1 MSRREL
7 YNGYRKDF
15 NSKDSATKGYQ
26 STRQGLQGLRRIMA
40 FPAVFNISY
49 YRGDTY
55 EFRIYPKDSSGNPFP
70 LEGYDLA
77 NGARLTMSTERG
89 ESGIGDQL
97 EGYARI
103 STDRTYIDCAILPEN
118 GLAMDFSLNY
128 VYDVQIFKAAVE
140 GVDPYSTVLT
150 LLTGNISV
158 TEQITGALEAFLS

>member
-1 MSRREL
+1 
-7 YNGYRKDF
+7 
-15 NSKDSATKGYQ
+15 
-26 STRQGLQGLRRIMA
+26 MA

-55 EFRIYPKDSSGNPFP
+55 EVRIYPKDSSGNPFP

-140 GVDPYSTVLT
+140 GVDPYSTVIT
-150 LLTGNISV
+150 LLTGNITV
-158 TEQITGALEAFLS
+158 TDDITGAVA